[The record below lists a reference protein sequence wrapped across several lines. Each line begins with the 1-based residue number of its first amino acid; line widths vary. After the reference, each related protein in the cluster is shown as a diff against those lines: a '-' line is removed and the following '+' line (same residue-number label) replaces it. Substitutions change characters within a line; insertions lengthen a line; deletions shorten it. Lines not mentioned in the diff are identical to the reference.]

1 MAEPG
6 DEQIDGDPEAMRGV
20 NFIGPARV
28 DPTLE
33 LLTGGMEEAAAFAT
47 VDGKASKDLAEFM
60 FAASRGF
67 ESYARTARDAGQTYF
82 DADLEGAGVIKE
94 VTNAEKHPYYA

>member
-28 DPTLE
+28 DPTLS
-33 LLTGGMEEAAAFAT
+33 LLTGGMAEGAAFAK
-47 VDGKASKDLAEFM
+47 VDSVASKDLAEFM
-60 FAASRGF
+60 FAATHSF
-67 ESYARTARDAGQTYF
+67 ESYCRTARDAGHVYF
-82 DADLEGAGVIKE
+82 EADQEGAGVILD